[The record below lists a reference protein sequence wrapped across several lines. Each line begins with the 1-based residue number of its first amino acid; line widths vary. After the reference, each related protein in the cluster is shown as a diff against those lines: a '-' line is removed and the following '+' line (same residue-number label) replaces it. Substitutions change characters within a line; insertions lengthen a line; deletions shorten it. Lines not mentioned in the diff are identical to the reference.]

1 MPERTQE
8 HPLDTARRLGVV
20 ADVMLTDMRRLIDQ
34 RPRLIVD
41 DAAMA
46 AALRGLGYT
55 PGEVDARLN
64 FGAKAS

>member
-1 MPERTQE
+1 MQE

-20 ADVMLTDMRRLIDQ
+20 ADVMLTDMRKLVDRRPHLIT
-34 RPRLIVD
+34 D
-41 DAAMA
+41 DIAMA

-64 FGAKAS
+64 LGARAS

>member
-1 MPERTQE
+1 MQEHLKE

-20 ADVMLTDMRRLIDQ
+20 ADVMLTDMRRLIDK
-34 RPRLIVD
+34 RPQLIVD

-64 FGAKAS
+64 FGARAS